1 MVIKETTLYEKKDRV
16 LTEYGPGEIIMKIVI
31 KIGLLWVL
39 SFAGP
44 VHAEFGKYID
54 ANGVARFT
62 NTLSIEEK
70 NRINNRDRSQKRKYD
85 NIIRQAGNLYG
96 VSYALIKAVIHAE
109 SNFNPRAISPKGAQ
123 GLMQILPENNAALS
137 ISDPFDPQQ
146 NIMGGTK
153 YLGRMLSRYPNVS
166 LALAA
171 YNAGPGAVDKYQKIP
186 PYKETRIYIHRV
198 NKLYRYYMQLNDRR
212 F

>member
-1 MVIKETTLYEKKDRV
+1 MVPLITICLF
-16 LTEYGPGEIIMKIVI
+16 
-31 KIGLLWVL
+31 WVL

-70 NRINNRDRSQKRKYD
+70 NRINGRDRSQRRKYD

-109 SNFNPRAISPKGAQ
+109 SNFDPRAISPKGAQ

-137 ISDPFDPQQ
+137 ISDPFDPKQ

-198 NKLYRYYMQLNDRR
+198 NKLYQYYMQLNDRR